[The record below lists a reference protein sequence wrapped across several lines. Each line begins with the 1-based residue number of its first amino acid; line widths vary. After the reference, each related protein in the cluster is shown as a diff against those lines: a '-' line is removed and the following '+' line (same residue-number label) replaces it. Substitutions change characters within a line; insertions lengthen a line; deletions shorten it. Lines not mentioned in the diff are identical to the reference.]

1 MSMYK
6 AQRLLAETMRNRRKQ
21 QREQQ
26 EQQQQPDDFVA
37 SNTRSFADKSYQNFR
52 QQRRISQ
59 PVNQKDSQ
67 QQINGKRRQQPVREP
82 LRQCSNNSQ
91 QQSLRRS
98 VCQKATGNKNDNTC
112 KSDVKVAE
120 ADSTSTVE
128 VAPAEPSRLPCL
140 DRSATLP
147 ADVPDADQRGHCT
160 MVTAYAKDIFVYLA
174 ERELAYTLPNNL
186 LSGHAEIT
194 ERSRAV

>member
-37 SNTRSFADKSYQNFR
+37 SNIRSFADKSYQNFR

-59 PVNQKDSQ
+59 SVNQKDSQ

-98 VCQKATGNKNDNTC
+98 VVRKLQVIRMTIHASPML
-112 KSDVKVAE
+112 KSLRPTPHLRWRLHQLSQAGC
-120 ADSTSTVE
+120 
-128 VAPAEPSRLPCL
+128 PAWI
-140 DRSATLP
+140 
-147 ADVPDADQRGHCT
+147 DQRLCQLT
-160 MVTAYAKDIFVYLA
+160 CQTQINEATA
-174 ERELAYTLPNNL
+174 PW
-186 LSGHAEIT
+186 
-194 ERSRAV
+194 